1 MDKLLVIG
9 TQLADDAEVERLVKH
24 EGYEVLRAAS
34 REEGLGL
41 CRAER
46 PAIAILDDR
55 IAEDSGVALL
65 REIREEDPS
74 CEVILVT
81 SGGDMDVA
89 VDALRAGAL
98 DYLRRPIDGDQLRIS
113 LGRARDRRKKRAA
126 PQPPVLLVLEDYE
139 PTRKRLVS
147 ALEKEGYRVY
157 AAGDGEEGMRLF
169 AEKRVDL
176 ILADLMMPQK
186 DGLSVLRDTKG
197 KGADVEVIVVTG
209 YGDED
214 VVVKALREGAIN
226 FLKKPIDI
234 EQMLLAIEKA
244 LEHQTIRRS
253 LAYKDRDIELMEELV
268 VRLTRKL
275 EVVVETPQE
284 LSVKAFSFLSDL
296 VDALPF
302 GVVVTGSQNEVI
314 FANRHVTEKIEPP
327 PTRLEAGWLRTMG
340 ITGLQQDQLDVAV
353 ASVLASKPGTI
364 ETVLLSKWA
373 FLVMTPLTL
382 VKPDSTDRFIAVAIR
397 GERGRG
403 G

>member
-9 TQLADDAEVERLVKH
+9 MQLADDADVGRLVQH
-24 EGYEVLRAAS
+24 EGYELLKAAG

-41 CRAER
+41 FRAER
-46 PAIAILDDR
+46 PVIAILDDR

-65 REIREEDPS
+65 REIRDEDPS

-98 DYLRRPIDGDQLRIS
+98 DYLRRPIDRDQLRIA
-113 LGRARDRRKKRAA
+113 LGRARDRRKTRAA
-126 PQPPVLLVLEDYE
+126 PEPPVLLVLEDYE
-139 PTRKRLVS
+139 PTRKRLVR
-147 ALEKEGYRVY
+147 ALEKEGYRVF

-186 DGLSVLRDTKG
+186 DGLAVLRDTKG

-214 VVVKALREGAIN
+214 VVVQALREGAIN

-244 LEHQTIRRS
+244 LDHQTIRRS

-275 EVVVETPQE
+275 ELVVETPKE
-284 LSVKAFSFLSDL
+284 LSLKAFSFLSDL

-302 GVVVTGSQNEVI
+302 GVVVTGPQHEVI
-314 FANRHVTEKIEPP
+314 FANKHVTDKVKPA
-327 PTRLEAGWLRTMG
+327 PTRLEADWLRVMG
-340 ITGLQQDQLDVAV
+340 ITGIQQDQLDAAV
-353 ASVLASKPGTI
+353 ASVLVSKPGTI

-382 VKPDSTDRFIAVAIR
+382 VRPGSTDRFIAVAIR
-397 GERGRG
+397 GERGSG

>member
-9 TQLADDAEVERLVKH
+9 MELADDADVERLVKH
-24 EGYEVLRAAS
+24 EGYEVLEAAG

-41 CRAER
+41 FRAER
-46 PAIAILDDR
+46 PAVVILDDR
-55 IAEDSGVALL
+55 IGEDSGVGLL
-65 REIREEDPS
+65 RELREEDPS
-74 CEVILVT
+74 SEVILVT
-81 SGGDMDVA
+81 SGGDMEVA

-98 DYLRRPIDGDQLRIS
+98 DYLRRPIDRDQLRLA
-113 LGRARDRRKKRAA
+113 LGRARDRRGKRTA
-126 PQPPVLLVLEDYE
+126 PEPPALLVLEDYE
-139 PTRKRLVS
+139 PTRKRLVQ

-157 AAGDGEEGMRLF
+157 AAGDGEEGMRVF

-186 DGLSVLRDTKG
+186 DGLAVLRDTKG

-214 VVVKALREGAIN
+214 VVVQALREGAIN

-253 LAYKDRDIELMEELV
+253 LAFKDRDIELMEELV

-275 EVVVETPQE
+275 ELVVETPKP
-284 LSVKAFSFLSDL
+284 LSVEAFSFLSDL

-302 GVVVTGSQNEVI
+302 GVVVTGPQQEVI
-314 FANRHVTEKIEPP
+314 FANRHVTDKVSPA
-327 PTRLEAGWLRTMG
+327 PTRLEADWLRVMG
-340 ITGLQQDQLDVAV
+340 ITGIQQERLDEAF
-353 ASVLASKPGTI
+353 AAVLASKPGTI

-382 VKPDSTDRFIAVAIR
+382 VRPNSTDRFIAVAIR
-397 GERGRG
+397 GERGSG